1 MDYSANIRG
10 IFHLAT
16 AADIDAGR
24 EWYPTAGRL
33 AAAIGDR
40 TGHGADRIAAAM
52 AALSPRNP
60 WAWNVQDTAAV
71 AEYAANGG
79 DLPKVT
85 TFGQNRDRAIA
96 FLLGAADWSSAALKV
111 RSFVANICGDV
122 DAVTVDV
129 WAIRVA
135 TGGAC
140 STVKNAG
147 VYRDVAAA
155 YRTVAAELGFSPRD
169 LQAITWIVAERI
181 GLGSNRRGR
190 HTATLKRGTFGW
202 VADLLTA
209 GGAA

>member
-16 AADIDAGR
+16 DADIAAGR
-24 EWYPTAGRL
+24 EWYPSAGRL
-33 AAAIGDR
+33 AAVIANR
-40 TGHGADRIAAAM
+40 TGHAPDRIAAAI

-60 WAWNVQDTAAV
+60 WAWNVQDAAAL
-71 AEYAANGG
+71 AEYVAGRG

-85 TFGQNRDRAIA
+85 TFGANRDRAIA
-96 FLLGAADWSSAALKV
+96 FLRGAADWSSAALKV

-135 TGGAC
+135 TDGRE
-140 STVKNAG
+140 STVKNAA
-147 VYRDVAAA
+147 VYRAVADAYRAVAADVGL
-155 YRTVAAELGFSPRD
+155 TPRE
-169 LQAITWIVAERI
+169 LQAVTWVTAERI
-181 GLGSNRRGR
+181 GLGSKRRGR
-190 HTATLKRGTFGW
+190 HSATFKRGTFAW
-202 VADLLTA
+202 VADAL